1 MSCEIDGFGFVHP
14 LRGMAR
20 RNRYAN
26 VAATQFEKNG
36 RTRRSNDLEWHRYE
50 AEAERRDDGRTWVE
64 VSTDFRMMKLYQ
76 RRQKRLAEMNA
87 TASESSLANS
97 TKRTA

>member
-14 LRGMAR
+14 LRGMAK
-20 RNRYAN
+20 RNRYASL
-26 VAATQFEKNG
+26 AATQFEVNG
-36 RTRRSNDLEWHRYE
+36 RTRRSNHVEWHRYE
-50 AEAERRDDGRTWVE
+50 AEAERRDDGRNWVE

>member
-1 MSCEIDGFGFVHP
+1 
-14 LRGMAR
+14 MAK
-20 RNRYAN
+20 RNSYAN

-50 AEAERRDDGRTWVE
+50 AEAERRDDGRNWVE
-64 VSTDFRMMKLYQ
+64 VSTDFRTMKLHQ